1 MILSSSVTKPE
12 LTGKTVVKNFSQL
25 VHRPLPAS
33 DPARSTA
40 FEILDEQYEV
50 LDTGAFWDDTAEVLD
65 PAAATAG

>member
-1 MILSSSVTKPE
+1 MILLSSVTKPQS
-12 LTGKTVVKNFSQL
+12 TGKTVVKTFSQL
-25 VHRPLPAS
+25 LHRPLPDS

-65 PAAATAG
+65 PAAAVAG